1 MLNSRHQEFTI
12 EDVEFRKQSALGETE
27 EAKPEPKQ
35 RTMMVSDWT
44 ERLGPKTAGVKVS
57 EDIAWN
63 EQRPAATLQGII
75 RMLGCYEEILKERR
89 SLPRQTSVLDLFK
102 SPSGTI
108 TSQPV
113 LLHIAEYESD
123 HVYSPS
129 RSASSLRRHLFFISC
144 LYL

>member
-1 MLNSRHQEFTI
+1 VFTI
-12 EDVEFRKQSALGETE
+12 EDDVEFRKQSVLGETE

-44 ERLGPKTAGVKVS
+44 GRLGLKES

-63 EQRPAATLQGII
+63 EQRPAATSQGII

-102 SPSGTI
+102 SPSGTL

-123 HVYSPS
+123 HVYSPR
-129 RSASSLRRHLFFISC
+129 RSVSSLRRLLFFISC